1 MKRFIALS
9 LGILLILTG
18 CSVSTDIMNTLN
30 ENKPSVEMEESVNSL
45 STKNN
50 KNEVGEPSI
59 GMNLEYIGSKQI
71 ENLTDF
77 SEERAFIQFDD
88 YSEVETDDVK
98 DAIKAY
104 NGDENDKINY
114 VIQHWDDDFQ
124 GFNRAALIDTQGK
137 IIWKS
142 EFTKENI
149 VLRESSQFKNGL
161 AYFVFNGN
169 EKSAYTIIDSD
180 GNVTFTRD
188 FSEDFIILEQGDGLF
203 LVAEHITN
211 FDTDEWQLG
220 AMDRNGTMVV
230 PYKTYVTDTPPTAPA
245 PVEQP
250 SDYSADLQDIEDSL
264 SQLAAEYQEWLEECW
279 DYQGERDAEYY
290 KRTNETE
297 TDYKYRR
304 KELEERRQ
312 QLRSEYEEQLEKY
325 EDYQYELSTYEI
337 TMEDYEP
344 KKLSFDRDYNNYDYY
359 VSCEY
364 LGESIYKLNFSY
376 GFVLVNIDTQSI
388 INIYEA
394 SVDTEGIEQ
403 FITGFEKGAATIL
416 YKVSE
421 NSCYLCN
428 IETNGE
434 ITAMENNIWTKYIL
448 QDILSEEYRFHDGLL
463 FVPYD
468 YGGDMDI
475 RIDREYYAMTMDAE
489 SAYENGFI
497 FHTGVYYNI
506 QGEIVIDFPEYR
518 GKKEFS
524 CSPFYNGHAVL
535 MVQGED
541 QFTYFT
547 VINKEGESMF
557 ELKSGFDNA
566 FISKDGKYLMAI
578 RNGNLTIFDI
588 KGNPLTSIDSNDI
601 YPDIISIDNM
611 DMYADNNAN
620 KYNICDGVIRFD
632 RFYVNVQEGSII
644 GSTFFNV
651 NDYSVTKY

>member
-1 MKRFIALS
+1 
-9 LGILLILTG
+9 
-18 CSVSTDIMNTLN
+18 MNTLN

-142 EFTKENI
+142 EFTKENT

-312 QLRSEYEEQLEKY
+312 
-325 EDYQYELSTYEI
+325 
-337 TMEDYEP
+337 
-344 KKLSFDRDYNNYDYY
+344 
-359 VSCEY
+359 
-364 LGESIYKLNFSY
+364 
-376 GFVLVNIDTQSI
+376 
-388 INIYEA
+388 
-394 SVDTEGIEQ
+394 
-403 FITGFEKGAATIL
+403 
-416 YKVSE
+416 
-421 NSCYLCN
+421 
-428 IETNGE
+428 
-434 ITAMENNIWTKYIL
+434 
-448 QDILSEEYRFHDGLL
+448 
-463 FVPYD
+463 
-468 YGGDMDI
+468 
-475 RIDREYYAMTMDAE
+475 
-489 SAYENGFI
+489 
-497 FHTGVYYNI
+497 
-506 QGEIVIDFPEYR
+506 
-518 GKKEFS
+518 
-524 CSPFYNGHAVL
+524 
-535 MVQGED
+535 
-541 QFTYFT
+541 
-547 VINKEGESMF
+547 
-557 ELKSGFDNA
+557 
-566 FISKDGKYLMAI
+566 
-578 RNGNLTIFDI
+578 
-588 KGNPLTSIDSNDI
+588 
-601 YPDIISIDNM
+601 
-611 DMYADNNAN
+611 
-620 KYNICDGVIRFD
+620 
-632 RFYVNVQEGSII
+632 
-644 GSTFFNV
+644 
-651 NDYSVTKY
+651 